1 MLKLLLLT
9 VLAALVLAEQE
20 PEPRFLEDLEDSVEG
35 RVVGGEVAKPNSWP
49 WQISLQFKSG
59 SSYRHTCGG
68 SLIRR
73 GWVMTAAHCVD
84 SQRTWRVVVG
94 DHSISKHEGNEQYI
108 SVSRVYVHPNWVSNR
123 INNGWDI
130 ALLRLSSDATLNSKV
145 QLASLPP
152 SGQVLPHNNPC
163 YITGW
168 GRTSSG
174 GSTSDLLKLAY
185 LPVVDHKTCSLG
197 NWWGGGVKT
206 SMVCAGGGSL
216 SGCQGD
222 SGGPL
227 NCQVNGKYVVH
238 GVTSFVSSQGCN
250 VQRKPTV
257 FTRVSNYISWMDG
270 IMR

>member
-1 MLKLLLLT
+1 MLRFFLLT
-9 VLAALVLAEQE
+9 VLAAH
-20 PEPRFLEDLEDSVEG
+20 SVEE
-35 RVVGGEVAKPNSWP
+35 RVVGGEVARPNSWP
-49 WQISLQFKSG
+49 WQISLQYLSG
-59 SSYRHTCGG
+59 GSYRHTCGG

-84 SQRTWRVVVG
+84 SSRTWRVVLG
-94 DHSISKHEGNEQYI
+94 DHNIYSSEGSEQI
-108 SVSRVYVHPNWVSNR
+108 MSVSRVVIHPNWNANYLSS
-123 INNGWDI
+123 GWDI

-152 SGQVLPHNNPC
+152 SGQILPHNNPC

-168 GRTSSG
+168 GRTQTG
-174 GSTSDLLKLAY
+174 GQLSADLKQAY
-185 LPVVDHKTCSLG
+185 LPVVDHQTCTSSG
-197 NWWGGGVKT
+197 WWGSTVKT

-238 GVTSFVSSQGCN
+238 GVTSFVSSSGCN
-250 VQRKPTV
+250 AQRRPTV
-257 FTRVSNYISWMDG
+257 FSRVSDYISWMDG
-270 IMR
+270 IMG